1 MSLRS
6 SPKDWWTRI
15 QSTVSGSV
23 RLLAARRRPPWS
35 RSLPGTS
42 PRSSPGP
49 PAGLARGG
57 SGPVRARG
65 SRQPGS
71 SRLAERPYLVSP
83 AEPPCGPGSMFRAA
97 GSAAAARMALVEGE
111 DDALVDV
118 AAFQLPV
125 GLGGLLHGYGLAR
138 PQAEPAVGQQ
148 GDCLIQSTGGTVGR
162 GLRQRD
168 AEVSGG
174 WVGQGDDPL
183 GAASQGDRV
192 GQDTVAGRV
201 EHGVD

>member
-65 SRQPGS
+65 AVNRAH
-71 SRLAERPYLVSP
+71 LAWLSVRTWCHRPNLRV
-83 AEPPCGPGSMFRAA
+83 GPGSMFRAA

-138 PQAEPAVGQQ
+138 PQVEPAVGQQ
-148 GDCLIQSTGGTVGR
+148 
-162 GLRQRD
+162 
-168 AEVSGG
+168 
-174 WVGQGDDPL
+174 
-183 GAASQGDRV
+183 
-192 GQDTVAGRV
+192 
-201 EHGVD
+201 